1 MMTAKKLL
9 KLLIK
14 KNPKKEILGIRGL
27 TKVGESEYN
36 FRYTYRDGDY
46 VSLSDLMYL
55 NTSEESEK
63 KVVCKR
69 IKQAQNG

>member
-1 MMTAKKLL
+1 MTAKKLL
-9 KLLIK
+9 KLLIQ
-14 KNPKKEILGIRGL
+14 KNPKKEIIGIRGF

-46 VSLSDLMYL
+46 VSLSELMYL
-55 NTSEESEK
+55 NTSEESENK
-63 KVVCKR
+63 IVCKR